1 MESTQVSNL
10 HLGDSSVLIPAI
22 VRQHQQGASTDVPPS
37 SHELQRL
44 IGRRRAQEL
53 DIELPMTITEAADYV
68 GLFWCEVE
76 ELAYA
81 GLIPA
86 HRVSSAEGDWVFYPS
101 ELDAWLREAGQAGGA
116 DASSR
121 I

>member
-10 HLGDSSVLIPAI
+10 HLGDGSVLTPAI
-22 VRQHQQGASTDVPPS
+22 VRQHQQGASADVPPS

-44 IGRRRAQEL
+44 IERRRAREL
-53 DIELPMTITEAADYV
+53 DIELPMTIAEAADYV
-68 GLFWCEVE
+68 GFPRCEVE

-81 GLIPA
+81 GSIPA
-86 HRVSSAEGDWVFYPS
+86 HRVSSAKGDWVFYPS
-101 ELDAWLREAGQAGGA
+101 ELDAWLRDAGQAGGA
-116 DASSR
+116 DASSQ